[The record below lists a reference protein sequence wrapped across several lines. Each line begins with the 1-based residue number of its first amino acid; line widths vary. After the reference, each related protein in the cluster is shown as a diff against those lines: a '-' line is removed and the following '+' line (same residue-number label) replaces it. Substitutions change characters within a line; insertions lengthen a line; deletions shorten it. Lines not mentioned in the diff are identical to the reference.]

1 VNPYPWHFSGEPAL
15 EIPERWQWTYPIIF
29 SPVDPNVLF
38 TGSQRLWKTTNGG
51 QSWTAIS
58 GDLTRHD
65 PKTMG
70 HSGGPITGDMN
81 GPEIYAVIFSIG
93 PSKRDVNVIWTGS
106 DDGLVHVTRDGGKT
120 WTNVT
125 PKEMPEFGRV
135 SQIDASSFNTGT
147 AYVSVRRP
155 LLDDKSPYIFRT
167 HDFGRTW
174 TKIVNGIRADDWV
187 HTVREDPTRRGLL
200 YAGTQHGVYLS
211 YDDGTNWESLSL
223 NLPDAP
229 VADLVVEA
237 NDLVITVHGRSF
249 WALDNIGPLRQYTAE
264 VAAAPD
270 AYLFAPPN
278 AIRSTGGVAVTYWL
292 KRAAQRV
299 TVDILDSAGKLVR
312 SYAPDTSSA
321 AAGRGGA
328 PLAEAA
334 GGRGGRGGGFTAAPS
349 TAAGLNRVVWDL
361 QYPGATTFPGMI
373 LWGASTAGPAA
384 PPGTYRVRLT
394 ADGREQVKPLAVKR
408 NPLFKD
414 ITDADLKAQFALAIR
429 IRDKV
434 SEANQ
439 AVIDARRIKREAAD
453 RMSKNADLKLKETGD
468 KLTTNLS
475 DVEDDIYQVQN
486 QSGQDPLNFPIKIN
500 NRLANLSRVVNS
512 GDGRPIAN
520 APVLFAEYTRQL
532 GVQTGR
538 LERVLN
544 TDLTAFNA
552 ELRRLGLPTIDA
564 RCAAGQVCA
573 IVP

>member
-1 VNPYPWHFSGEPAL
+1 
-15 EIPERWQWTYPIIF
+15 
-29 SPVDPNVLF
+29 
-38 TGSQRLWKTTNGG
+38 
-51 QSWTAIS
+51 
-58 GDLTRHD
+58 
-65 PKTMG
+65 
-70 HSGGPITGDMN
+70 
-81 GPEIYAVIFSIG
+81 
-93 PSKRDVNVIWTGS
+93 
-106 DDGLVHVTRDGGKT
+106 
-120 WTNVT
+120 
-125 PKEMPEFGRV
+125 
-135 SQIDASSFNTGT
+135 
-147 AYVSVRRP
+147 
-155 LLDDKSPYIFRT
+155 
-167 HDFGRTW
+167 
-174 TKIVNGIRADDWV
+174 
-187 HTVREDPTRRGLL
+187 
-200 YAGTQHGVYLS
+200 
-211 YDDGTNWESLSL
+211 
-223 NLPDAP
+223 
-229 VADLVVEA
+229 
-237 NDLVITVHGRSF
+237 
-249 WALDNIGPLRQYTAE
+249 
-264 VAAAPD
+264 
-270 AYLFAPPN
+270 
-278 AIRSTGGVAVTYWL
+278 
-292 KRAAQRV
+292 
-299 TVDILDSAGKLVR
+299 
-312 SYAPDTSSA
+312 
-321 AAGRGGA
+321 
-328 PLAEAA
+328 
-334 GGRGGRGGGFTAAPS
+334 
-349 TAAGLNRVVWDL
+349 
-361 QYPGATTFPGMI
+361 MI